1 VSIRILIRWAG
12 RAPSANLLS
21 DLPHVV
27 RVILPWPDFDH
38 PLHTAFE
45 QIRHYSISD
54 AAVSL
59 RLLRALDD
67 LAATIDDE
75 RMREGLVICGRR
87 VVAGCETRVDG
98 SDFKGLER
106 RLVELVARVPA
117 AAPDTA
123 DAS

>member
-1 VSIRILIRWAG
+1 M
-12 RAPSANLLS
+12 
-21 DLPHVV
+21 
-27 RVILPWPDFDH
+27 
-38 PLHTAFE
+38 AFE

-98 SDFKGLER
+98 SDFEGLER